1 MFELTNYDDDEEHS
15 IDMEVFE
22 LTNYDDDDDDSID
35 TELCV

>member
-22 LTNYDDDDDDSID
+22 LTNYDDDDDSLDM
-35 TELCV
+35 EVCV